1 MKFTKDFI
9 TLLRNFS
16 NINPQMNFVPGK
28 VQSTIIGSKTGVS
41 FFARIKTD
49 VDIEEQFAIM
59 DLHRFLAIIAL
70 MEDPEIVVS
79 IPGKQL
85 TLSDANKT
93 VTYTAHIAD
102 LIVHAKN
109 PDKYKKPTE
118 GIVFSLPGDKLI
130 SILKMNAAFKTT
142 PDIAFVGDGKNVFL
156 QTKSFDSP
164 TSDAAKINIG
174 ETTEVFSAVIK
185 AANLKILSSDYEAI
199 ISRKGFLY
207 LGNETIEYIIPLE
220 RKLSNI

>member
-1 MKFTKDFI
+1 
-9 TLLRNFS
+9 
-16 NINPQMNFVPGK
+16 
-28 VQSTIIGSKTGVS
+28 
-41 FFARIKTD
+41 
-49 VDIEEQFAIM
+49 
-59 DLHRFLAIIAL
+59 
-70 MEDPEIVVS
+70 
-79 IPGKQL
+79 
-85 TLSDANKT
+85 
-93 VTYTAHIAD
+93 
-102 LIVHAKN
+102 
-109 PDKYKKPTE
+109 
-118 GIVFSLPGDKLI
+118 
-130 SILKMNAAFKTT
+130 MNAAFKTT